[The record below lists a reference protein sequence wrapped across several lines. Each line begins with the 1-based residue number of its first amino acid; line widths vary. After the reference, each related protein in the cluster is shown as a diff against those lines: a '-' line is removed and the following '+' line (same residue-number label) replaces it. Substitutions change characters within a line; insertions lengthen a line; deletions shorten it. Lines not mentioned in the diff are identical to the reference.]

1 MNHTIIVAGG
11 KGLRMGGDIP
21 KQFIPVNG
29 MPVLMHTIRRF
40 REFDPQMH
48 IVLVLPKDH
57 QDYWRQLCNEYRFTD
72 RHDITDGG
80 STRFHSSQNGIMA
93 LAEAPDSDIVAIHD
107 GVRPLVS
114 VETIGRC
121 FTAAAESGAAIPVLP
136 VIDTLRYVGH
146 ADENGVNTEQG
157 HNVLRSDYRVVQT
170 PQTFRLALLRRAF
183 TQPFSERF
191 TDDASV
197 VEALGEKVTMVD
209 GNRENIKIT
218 TPYDLKVF
226 G

>member
-40 REFDPQMH
+40 REYDPQMH

-57 QDYWRQLCNEYRFTD
+57 QDYWRQLCSEYSFTD
-72 RHDITDGG
+72 KHDIADGG
-80 STRFHSSQNGIMA
+80 STRFYSSQNGIMA

>member
-57 QDYWRQLCNEYRFTD
+57 QDYWRQLCDEYRFTD
-72 RHDITDGG
+72 QHDIADGG

-183 TQPFSERF
+183 TQPFSECF

>member
-29 MPVLMHTIRRF
+29 MPVLMYTIRRF

-57 QDYWRQLCNEYRFTD
+57 QDYWRQLCSEYRFTD
-72 RHDITDGG
+72 RHDIADGG
-80 STRFHSSQNGIMA
+80 STRFHSSQNGIIA
-93 LAEAPDSDIVAIHD
+93 LAEAPDTDIVAIHD

-157 HNVLRSDYRVVQT
+157 HNVLRSDFRVVQT